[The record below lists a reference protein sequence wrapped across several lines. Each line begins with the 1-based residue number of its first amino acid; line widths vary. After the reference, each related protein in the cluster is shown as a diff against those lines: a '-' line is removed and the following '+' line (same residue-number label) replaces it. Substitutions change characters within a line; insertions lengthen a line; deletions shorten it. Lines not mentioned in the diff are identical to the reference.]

1 MIYTNKEIDEI
12 RNSKRPDRRAYKS
25 RPIKDF
31 RELVSYSVEHYS
43 NNIAYKYRTEPT
55 SKEIIEK
62 TYSDAGKDIES
73 FGTYI
78 LNQNLK
84 SKKVGV
90 IGKNRYEWCM
100 AYLGTTTAGMI
111 IVPFDRMLPENEL
124 QNLIRRS
131 GVEAIVCDGQFVDT
145 LEKFKELKDISL
157 KQIISMDKVEKNNDI
172 KLWNDVIKEGK
183 QLLEKGDT
191 KYSEVEIDPNAMS
204 VLLFTSG
211 TTSEAK
217 GVMLSQRNICVNIED
232 VTTHAMLYPTDT
244 ILSVL
249 PLHHTFESLVSFL
262 FGFSCGICLAFC
274 DGLRYY
280 AQNLKDYDVSIIVAV
295 PLLLETIYKKIQ
307 KGIEESG
314 KQEKFNKGVKISRAL
329 LKLHI
334 DLRKKL
340 FKEIREKLG
349 SRIRI
354 IYYGSAQ
361 MEKDTIQGYY
371 DIGIVSIQGYGLTET
386 SPILTAET
394 DKIGRPGS
402 VGIALP
408 SVELKIV
415 DKNEEGIG
423 EVYAKG
429 PNVMLGYYQNE
440 EKTRES
446 FDEDGYFKTGDY
458 GYLDDDG
465 FLFLTGRKSDIIVL
479 RNGKNVYPDEI
490 EGLINKIPYVKES
503 LVFSRNN
510 SKTDTLL
517 VAKIVYD
524 EEEFEKM
531 YGKITSYSKKD
542 KLVMDDIKKHVNAN
556 LISYKHIKK
565 VILQTEEMEKTTTHK
580 IKRNVEL
587 QKIYKNKK
595 VDE

>member
-1 MIYTNKEIDEI
+1 MT
-12 RNSKRPDRRAYKS
+12 
-25 RPIKDF
+25 
-31 RELVSYSVEHYS
+31 
-43 NNIAYKYRTEPT
+43 
-55 SKEIIEK
+55 
-62 TYSDAGKDIES
+62 
-73 FGTYI
+73 
-78 LNQNLK
+78 
-84 SKKVGV
+84 
-90 IGKNRYEWCM
+90 
-100 AYLGTTTAGMI
+100 YLGTTTAGLI

-145 LEKFKELKDISL
+145 LEKFKELKDTSL
-157 KQIISMDKVEKNNDI
+157 KQIISMDKVENNNDI
-172 KLWNDVIKEGK
+172 KLWDDVIKEGK

-191 KYSEVEIDPNAMS
+191 KYSEVEIDANAMS

-556 LISYKHIKK
+556 LVSYKHIKK